1 MGTDDEMV
9 NVPYDL
15 VWELFDLVVDG
26 ADENMESVRMIAPLT
41 RAYID
46 NPDRHHGGTYGAG
59 RRLVADAARSAALIW
74 QCGGCDALGDEACRD
89 CPSCDLGT
97 VADRLTTLARSGDRA

>member
-41 RAYID
+41 KSLHRQPRQASRGNLRSRA
-46 NPDRHHGGTYGAG
+46 T
-59 RRLVADAARSAALIW
+59 AR
-74 QCGGCDALGDEACRD
+74 CRCRTVGCAH
-89 CPSCDLGT
+89 
-97 VADRLTTLARSGDRA
+97 LAMRWM